1 MSDTASSRNDR
12 KRDANSGED
21 DVQQVDE
28 ISPESSNQ
36 ATETTTL
43 LRNGNKEHG
52 NNCRRLL
59 CCCFPWCYEKEAN
72 DGPEERPI
80 ATGISPS
87 AQSYNPSQKDVE
99 VKPSN
104 SPPMITE
111 RQDGSAISDDSM
123 SSVGF
128 TAEIQAT
135 VPPYDNIEKER
146 IVCQA
151 TSSIDPELN
160 TQEKFNETG
169 LATAEAGN
177 LQECR
182 NSSHQND
189 TSSTNMTTG
198 LNPLSKYLG
207 SLANKIGKHDLHV
220 ILFHAENLDHRPIH
234 KRERENIK
242 DPLSL
247 FAKLQEAGHINENH
261 CNVLVHLLQAAYL
274 DMLAIEVSVRYELGF
289 DEDVDDNDLKEMVN
303 KKLRQLEQAKGWS
316 GQSPLRPDGSPPQ
329 KEIPCKT
336 CQSHF
341 KEREEEL
348 ERKYEKTKSES
359 KHYLFIVLQERNNAE
374 KQNAKEHDHCDK
386 EQEKLRI
393 ALAKSESDLKQ
404 VQDKLELAKQ
414 ERTRL
419 ERQNE
424 MTRKEVERVQDFH
437 KKEKESLE
445 NAKSNSESI
454 SQQIQD
460 QLDRVIQ
467 ERTRLETRLYRD

>member
-1 MSDTASSRNDR
+1 MSDTASRRNNG
-12 KRDANSGED
+12 KRDANSGEG
-21 DVQQVDE
+21 DVQQVYE
-28 ISPESSNQ
+28 ISPDSSNQ
-36 ATETTTL
+36 ATETTPL
-43 LRNGNKEHG
+43 LQNGNKEHG
-52 NNCRRLL
+52 NSCRRLL
-59 CCCFPWCYEKEAN
+59 CCCFPCCYKKVN
-72 DGPEERPI
+72 RK
-80 ATGISPS
+80 
-87 AQSYNPSQKDVE
+87 QMMVL
-99 VKPSN
+99 
-104 SPPMITE
+104 
-111 RQDGSAISDDSM
+111 RQDQLLQY
-123 SSVGF
+123 SSVGIT
-128 TAEIQAT
+128 TASHAT
-135 VPPYDNIEKER
+135 VPSNADHLEKER
-146 IVCQA
+146 IVCPA

-177 LQECR
+177 LQECH

-198 LNPLSKYLG
+198 LNPFSKYLG
-207 SLANKIGKHDLHV
+207 SLANKIGKDDLHV

-274 DMLAIEVSVRYELGF
+274 DRLAIEVSVRYELGF

-303 KKLRQLEQAKGWS
+303 KKRRQLEQAKGWS
-316 GQSPLRPDGSPPQ
+316 GQSPFRPDGSPPER
-329 KEIPCKT
+329 EIPCET

-404 VQDKLELAKQ
+404 VQDKLELAEQ

-445 NAKSNSESI
+445 SAKSNSESI

-467 ERTRLETRLYRD
+467 ERTRLETRFQRLNKKQLKFKICKQKIKC